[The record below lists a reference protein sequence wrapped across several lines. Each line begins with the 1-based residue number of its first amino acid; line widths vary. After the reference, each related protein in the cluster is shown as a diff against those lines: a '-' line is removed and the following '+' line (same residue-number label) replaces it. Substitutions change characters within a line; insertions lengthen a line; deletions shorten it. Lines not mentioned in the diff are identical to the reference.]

1 MRWTLSIL
9 TALLGMPHA
18 NADTQELRYTLSF
31 KGSEVGHRDLSIRY
45 IASEQGEK
53 RFIESWTEFNVRIA
67 QRDFGYKQ
75 RLTGLAKSRPMGFAA
90 AMSEDGHLREVQV
103 AEQPERWIVTHAE
116 YGRSWAIPVDSG
128 SFDATSLTLVDPG
141 AKGFLDNVLDL
152 KVLSAE
158 TGTVVSGQLQ
168 RKGEKNL
175 SIDGSDVLVDTYKWS
190 AEGGAVELAYNS
202 EGYLVHYTVQVAG
215 QELSATLNALPPARS
230 FEEDLPAS
238 FNAGAIVEEAL

>member
-1 MRWTLSIL
+1 MRCTLSIL

-18 NADTQELRYTLSF
+18 NAETQELRYTLSF
-31 KGSEVGHRDLSIRY
+31 NGSEVGHRDLSIRY

-75 RLTGLAKSRPMGFAA
+75 RLTGLAKNRPMGFAA

-128 SFDATSLTLVDPG
+128 SFDATSLTPG
-141 AKGFLDNVLDL
+141 SWSQR
-152 KVLSAE
+152 LS
-158 TGTVVSGQLQ
+158 TMS
-168 RKGEKNL
+168 
-175 SIDGSDVLVDTYKWS
+175 
-190 AEGGAVELAYNS
+190 
-202 EGYLVHYTVQVAG
+202 
-215 QELSATLNALPPARS
+215 
-230 FEEDLPAS
+230 
-238 FNAGAIVEEAL
+238 